1 MLEKFINDNYSDVD
15 ILFLHNIRINTSNNI
30 NTDTFTNG
38 HGLGSHAYF
47 ITRHFIESII
57 SKYGRLPKANGQ
69 HLDFEL
75 NINKFDKNNWLYT
88 EKLFFTNRECI
99 KQKIDEGDNYLNFI
113 DRLIRS
119 DINKQLSMYK
129 NLGLYMK
136 RNGIMDD
143 EKIKKWACF
152 IKALLFL

>member
-1 MLEKFINDNYSDVD
+1 MSKGKYIAPGWLIKFCLVFEDDFIITKNSKTVIKEAVKFINDNYSDVD
-15 ILFLHNIRINTSNNI
+15 ILFLHNIRINTGNNI

-75 NINKFDKNNWLYT
+75 NIQHWKFN
-88 EKLFFTNRECI
+88 I
-99 KQKIDEGDNYLNFI
+99 AGQ
-113 DRLIRS
+113 S
-119 DINKQLSMYK
+119 PP
-129 NLGLYMK
+129 
-136 RNGIMDD
+136 
-143 EKIKKWACF
+143 WACSSVG
-152 IKALLFL
+152 